1 MTPNDAPS
9 RASARLGWTLLGL
22 FMAGGLVLEAL
33 HGIKAPW
40 YLDHALTR
48 ELLVLAHA
56 HGALLALVNLAF
68 ASQALALVPDA
79 RRRRLAGA
87 MLRWGAILMPAG
99 FFLGAVGAGETD
111 PSLGILLTP
120 IGALLLLHGVTVM
133 ALGAWRGPAAPPAA
147 SGGLPPVRKARS
159 GE

>member
-1 MTPNDAPS
+1 MQLDDAAT

-22 FMAGGLVLEAL
+22 FMAGGLALEAL

-40 YLDHALTR
+40 YLEHALRR

-68 ASQALALVPDA
+68 AAHAGALLVDA

-87 MLRWGAILMPAG
+87 TLRWGAILVPAG
-99 FFLGAVGAGETD
+99 FLLGAIGAGETD

-120 IGALLLLHGVTVM
+120 IGALLLLHGVTAC
-133 ALGAWRGPAAPPAA
+133 ALGAWRGATAAPGRQPG
-147 SGGLPPVRKARS
+147 S
-159 GE
+159 